1 MIKSMTG
8 FGRGEKRENG
18 KEFTV
23 EIKAVNHRYCDIY
36 IKMPRQISFLEDR
49 VRDVISKG
57 ISRGKLDVFITY
69 ENYGENSK
77 KVVCDEALAKA
88 YVDALWKMKER
99 FGLAEDVSVSLV
111 SRFPDVLRVE
121 EEEEDAEELWTLLHD
136 AIRDALNAL
145 IEMRE
150 KEGQE
155 LKKNVLEKADY
166 IEKVL
171 KNIEKCAPLVVSDY
185 KKRLENRIKE
195 LLDQQ
200 TIDESRIAMEVAI
213 FADRCSIDEEL
224 VRLGS
229 HIRQLRETLEME
241 IPVGRKL
248 DFLLQEMNR
257 EINTIGSKASDLE
270 ITKYVVEIKSELE
283 KIREQI
289 QNIE

>member
-8 FGRGEKRENG
+8 FGRGEKRDNG
-18 KEFTV
+18 KEFIV

-36 IKMPRQISFLEDR
+36 VKMPRQISFLEDR
-49 VRDVISKG
+49 VREVVSRS
-57 ISRGKLDVFITY
+57 ISRGKVDVFITY

-77 KVVCDEALAKA
+77 KVVFDEALAKA
-88 YVDALWKMKER
+88 YTDAIWRMKEKL
-99 FGLAEDVSVSLV
+99 GLAEDVSVSLV

-121 EEEEDAEELWTLLHD
+121 EEEDDAEELWKLLHD
-136 AIRDALNAL
+136 AVRDALDAL

-150 KEGQE
+150 KEGRE
-155 LKKNVLEKADY
+155 LKKNVLEKAEY

-171 KNIEKCAPLVVSDY
+171 KNIENCAPLVVSDY

-195 LLDQQ
+195 LVDQQ

-229 HIRQLRETLEME
+229 HIGQLRETFELEQ
-241 IPVGRKL
+241 PVGRKL